1 MRRHLLVASLVSLAV
16 PASAQAVIVPQKSIM
31 GIELGM
37 TKAEVKAEAGQPD
50 AVRHP
55 RNEIIGRYTEY
66 QYGLTQIGI
75 ATNSG
80 VIYVSTRDRDE
91 RTASGLGVGSSKR
104 AVKRKLQGETCQK
117 LPRGSRCFL
126 GQELPGRTV
135 TDFRFR
141 RGKVRSVLLGRVID

>member
-1 MRRHLLVASLVSLAV
+1 MRRHLLVLIALLAV
-16 PASAQAVIVPQKSIM
+16 PAAAQAVIVPQTSIM

-37 TKAEVKAEAGQPD
+37 TKAEVKAKAGTPD

-75 ATNSG
+75 ANNSG

-91 RTASGLGVGSSKR
+91 RTASGLGVGSRKR

-117 LPRGSRCFL
+117 LPQGSRCFL
-126 GQELPGRTV
+126 GKELPGRTV

-141 RGKVRSVLLGRVID
+141 HGKVRSVLLGRVID